1 MTENKQ
7 PEGEEKSSPQS
18 EDDMH
23 FAFQD
28 APPYKK
34 EKSKEEILDEARER
48 SLWNALYYLD
58 AMQAYADQEVKKANE
73 ESAKIVEKER
83 KAGYA
88 IGLSEGRAW
97 PVALQSLQAYNGKLV
112 EAVKALIIC
121 FVPIPRLRT
130 EYEQEVVTRA
140 EQALSS
146 FTDKE
151 IKTSGGGWNDEEL
164 IDFADEYYKEN
175 ESVYPMMSD
184 EAKQKW
190 LSSYKKTSGK

>member
-112 EAVKALIIC
+112 EALRKIFDSEQFQLHDWNLKLEVKQL
-121 FVPIPRLRT
+121 
-130 EYEQEVVTRA
+130 
-140 EQALSS
+140 LSS

-151 IKTSGGGWNDEEL
+151 IK
-164 IDFADEYYKEN
+164 
-175 ESVYPMMSD
+175 P
-184 EAKQKW
+184 
-190 LSSYKKTSGK
+190 